1 MDIQTNNTSIG
12 NIPLFKKEYGIVI
25 SNKIQSEKESN
36 NVSISD
42 DSSII
47 SILQSSSDENSI
59 NALRLNILEK
69 QFSDNLISLI
79 KEEPFEYGYDNQT
92 DIFVRK
98 LMDEN
103 RVVTKEW
110 LNNIFNRNFGNSNII
125 IGILRLIARFSHSDI
140 APQGQT
146 MATAALI
153 HKNFEVQE
161 CAIRAFESWASLE
174 SLEILKNINVHIDWL
189 KDYLESVIRDIEMK
203 YGIFS
208 QKN

>member
-12 NIPLFKKEYGIVI
+12 NITLFKKEYSIVI
-25 SNKIQSEKESN
+25 SNKMQSEKESS

-42 DSSII
+42 ASII
-47 SILQSSSDENSI
+47 SILQSSSDENTI
-59 NALRLNILEK
+59 NTLRLNILEK
-69 QFSDNLISLI
+69 QFSDRLISLI
-79 KEEPFEYGYDNQT
+79 KEESFEYGYDNQT

-98 LMDEN
+98 LMNEN
-103 RVVTKEW
+103 RTVTKEW
-110 LNNIFNRNFGNSNII
+110 LNNIFNRNFGNSIVI
-125 IGILRLIARFSHSDI
+125 IGILRLIARFPHSDI

-174 SLEILKNINVHIDWL
+174 SLEILKNIDVHLDWL
-189 KDYLESVIRDIEMK
+189 RDYLDSVIRDIEIK
-203 YGIFS
+203 YGIFC